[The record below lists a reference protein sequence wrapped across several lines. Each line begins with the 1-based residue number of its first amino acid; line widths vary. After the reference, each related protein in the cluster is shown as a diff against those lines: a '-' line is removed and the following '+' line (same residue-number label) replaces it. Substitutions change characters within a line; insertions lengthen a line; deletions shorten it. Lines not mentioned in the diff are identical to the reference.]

1 MAKVIFSGTGAVLVF
16 AMRQSAAIWLWLIL
30 AGATA
35 VSGGEGVWR
44 FGTARAKIT
53 PEKLFWMAGF
63 AARTKPAEGTLDDLW
78 AKVLVLEDQ
87 GGELCVLVTA
97 DLLGVPKWL
106 YDDLCSGLER
116 PRAGDATR
124 LANPRPS

>member
-1 MAKVIFSGTGAVLVF
+1 MALADSGRCNCRVRRG
-16 AMRQSAAIWLWLIL
+16 RRL
-30 AGATA
+30 AFWNCPG
-35 VSGGEGVWR
+35 
-44 FGTARAKIT
+44 KIT

-106 YDDLCSGLER
+106 YDDLCSGL
-116 PRAGDATR
+116 
-124 LANPRPS
+124 